1 MSTRPGKPDGAS
13 ATVVSPCINV
23 CKMEAGFCIGCYR
36 TLDEIAGWANAGD
49 YDKRLILAAV
59 AQRRGTRDP
68 DRLQSSD

>member
-1 MSTRPGKPDGAS
+1 MSARPGKLDGAS
-13 ATVVSPCINV
+13 AAVVSPCINV
-23 CKMEAGFCIGCYR
+23 CKMEAGFCIGCRR

-59 AQRRGTRDP
+59 MQRRGKLDP

>member
-1 MSTRPGKPDGAS
+1 
-13 ATVVSPCINV
+13 
-23 CKMEAGFCIGCYR
+23 MEAGFCIGCYR